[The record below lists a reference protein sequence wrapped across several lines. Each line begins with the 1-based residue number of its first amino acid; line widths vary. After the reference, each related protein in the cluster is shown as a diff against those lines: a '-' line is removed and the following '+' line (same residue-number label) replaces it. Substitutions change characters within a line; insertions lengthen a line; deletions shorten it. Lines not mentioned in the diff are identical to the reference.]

1 MDDEP
6 AWMGTRH
13 VWGQK
18 HRFGLTTVDRRHHTY
33 IVGKTGSGKTTL
45 LRNLILQDVYADR
58 GVGVIDP
65 HGDLAYDLLD
75 HIPSHRSEDVV
86 YFDPADYDYPIG
98 LNLLEQISPNERH
111 LIASGIVST
120 LKNIWRDSW
129 GPRMEWIL
137 KACVIALLECQN
149 VSLLGIPRM
158 LVDEDYR
165 LWVLKQVKDPMVKT
179 IWEVEL
185 SRFDKRMWQEAIS
198 PIQNKVGAF
207 LLAAPVRN
215 ILGQVK
221 SRIQAR
227 YLMDHRRIFIANL
240 SKGRLGEDNSNLLGA
255 ILVTMFQLAAMSRT
269 NVPEEARQDFHLF
282 VDEFQNVSSDSFINI
297 LSEARK
303 YRLALTLSHQHAS
316 QLREEIRESVF
327 GNVGS
332 IVSFCVGSADAEILF
347 KEFGEDFPPHA
358 FTQLR
363 RFEVLAK
370 IMENH
375 DTGVPFR
382 GQTLL
387 PLVLPGGRREV
398 LRRRSREKFAASKAD
413 VESKIRRWLG
423 R

>member
-1 MDDEP
+1 MDDGL
-6 AWMGTRH
+6 AWMGYRH
-13 VWGQK
+13 AWGQEVP
-18 HRFGLTTVDRRHHTY
+18 FGLRTADRRHHTY
-33 IVGKTGSGKTTL
+33 VVGKTGSGKTTL
-45 LRNLILQDVYADR
+45 LRNVILDDMYADR

-65 HGDLAYDLLD
+65 HGDLASELLD
-75 HIPSHRSEDVV
+75 CIPSWRAEDLV
-86 YFDPADYDYPIG
+86 YFDPADYDFPIG
-98 LNLLEQISPNERH
+98 INLLEQVRPEERH

-120 LKNIWRDSW
+120 LKNIWGDSW

-137 KACVIALLECQN
+137 NACIIALLECQN
-149 VSLLGIPRM
+149 VTLLGIPRM

-165 LWVLKQVKDPMVKT
+165 LWVLKQVRDPMVKAV
-179 IWEVEL
+179 WEREL
-185 SRFDKRMWQEAIS
+185 SRFDRRMWQEAIS

-221 SRIQAR
+221 SRINAR
-227 YLMDHRRIFIANL
+227 FMMDNRRIFIANL

-269 NVPEEARQDFHLF
+269 TIHEEERKDFHLV
-282 VDEFQNVSSDSFINI
+282 VDEFQNVSSDSFISI

-316 QLREEIRESVF
+316 QLRQEIRESVY

-332 IVSFCVGSADAEILF
+332 IISFCVGSSDAEVLSR
-347 KEFGEDFPPHA
+347 EFGGDYPPA
-358 FTQLR
+358 QFTQLR

-370 IMENH
+370 LLENGEAG
-375 DTGVPFR
+375 TPFR
-382 GQTLL
+382 GTTLP
-387 PLVLPGGRREV
+387 PLKPKGSLRET
-398 LRRRSREKFAASKAD
+398 LIRRSREKYAVAKGD
-413 VESKIRRWLG
+413 VEDKIRRWLG